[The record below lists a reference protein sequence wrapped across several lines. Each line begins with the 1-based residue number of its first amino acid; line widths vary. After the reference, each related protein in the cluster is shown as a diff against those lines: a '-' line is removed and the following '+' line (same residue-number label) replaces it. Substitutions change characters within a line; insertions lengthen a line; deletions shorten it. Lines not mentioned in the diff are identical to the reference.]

1 MNLNKPLE
9 ILFED
14 EYIIVCKKP
23 AGTATQTKNARTPD
37 MESLIK
43 RHLYMSSKEKK
54 EPYLAVIHRLDQPVS
69 GILVFAKTPA
79 AAKHLNTQLQA
90 KGFGKHY
97 KALLTQRPMEH
108 LANVPLI
115 HYLKKDGRTNTS
127 CTCSK
132 EDPLGK
138 KSALT
143 FEIISDPTSEEWGL
157 FQHCAIS
164 DTNTVTMVHIVLG
177 TGRHH
182 QIRVQMA
189 EIDCPIW
196 GDSKYGSSPNKG
208 TWEQI
213 ALCAYKLNFVHPI
226 TQTALTFSL

>member
-1 MNLNKPLE
+1 MNLSKTLE

-14 EYIIVCKKP
+14 AHIIVCKKP
-23 AGTATQTKNARTPD
+23 AGMATQSKNARAID
-37 MESLIK
+37 METLIK
-43 RHLYMSSKEKK
+43 RHLYINAKEKK
-54 EPYLAVIHRLDQPVS
+54 EPYLAIIHRLDQPVS

-79 AAKHLNTQLQA
+79 AAKHLNTQLQTN
-90 KGFGKHY
+90 GFGKYY

-132 EDPLGK
+132 EDTLGK
-138 KSALT
+138 KAALA
-143 FEIISDPTSEEWGL
+143 FEIISVPTEEEWAL
-157 FQHCAIS
+157 FQHCAVS
-164 DTNTVTMVHIVLG
+164 DTSTVTMVHIALD

-189 EIDCPIW
+189 EIGCPIW
-196 GDSKYGSSPNKG
+196 GDSKYGTSPNKG

-213 ALCAYKLNFVHPI
+213 ALCAYKLNFIHPI
-226 TQTALTFSL
+226 TKKNLTFSL